1 MITPFGK
8 RDEKA
13 VALVAFRGIVDVM
26 TNPILKTLSPLA
38 LLLAS
43 CGSSISAQDPAVVE
57 PDAAGAAGA
66 SFAITDI
73 ATFNE
78 PWAMTFLPGTD
89 LALITEKKGAL
100 KLWREGASSVVDVRG
115 VPQVAYAG
123 QGGFGDVVAA
133 PDYAKT
139 GLVYL
144 SWVEAGDGDTRGAVV
159 ARAKLNTGETPSIEG
174 LAIIWRQFPKVTGR
188 GHYSHRIAFSP
199 DGKYLFVTSGDRQ
212 KFTPAQDLSVNLG
225 KVLRLMPDGK
235 PAPGNPFA
243 DKDGVSPQ
251 IWSYGHR
258 NLLGIAFSPDGRLW
272 DIEHGPAGGDEINL
286 VQSAKNYGWPLV
298 SDGDHYDGKPIPR
311 NVTRPDLAKPAIS
324 WNPVIAPGN
333 MIFYTGGAFPEW
345 QGQGLIAG
353 LASGGIVRVG
363 IEGDAIRELERIDLG
378 NRIREIEQASDG
390 TIYVL
395 EDGEGAK
402 LRHITPKR

>member
-1 MITPFGK
+1 MESSRPAGRGLHKMTAAATTGPANGPRPASSTPMITPFGK

-13 VALVAFRGIVDVM
+13 VALVAFRGIVEVM

-38 LLLAS
+38 LLLTS

-159 ARAKLNTGETPSIEG
+159 ARAKLNTGETPAS
-174 LAIIWRQFPKVTGR
+174 K
-188 GHYSHRIAFSP
+188 
-199 DGKYLFVTSGDRQ
+199 
-212 KFTPAQDLSVNLG
+212 DL
-225 KVLRLMPDGK
+225 R
-235 PAPGNPFA
+235 
-243 DKDGVSPQ
+243 
-251 IWSYGHR
+251 
-258 NLLGIAFSPDGRLW
+258 
-272 DIEHGPAGGDEINL
+272 
-286 VQSAKNYGWPLV
+286 
-298 SDGDHYDGKPIPR
+298 
-311 NVTRPDLAKPAIS
+311 
-324 WNPVIAPGN
+324 
-333 MIFYTGGAFPEW
+333 
-345 QGQGLIAG
+345 
-353 LASGGIVRVG
+353 
-363 IEGDAIRELERIDLG
+363 
-378 NRIREIEQASDG
+378 
-390 TIYVL
+390 
-395 EDGEGAK
+395 
-402 LRHITPKR
+402 